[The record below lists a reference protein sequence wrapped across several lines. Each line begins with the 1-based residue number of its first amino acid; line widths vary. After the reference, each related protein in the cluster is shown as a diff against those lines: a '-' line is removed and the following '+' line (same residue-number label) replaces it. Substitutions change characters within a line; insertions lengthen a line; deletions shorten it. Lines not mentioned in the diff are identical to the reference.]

1 MKNIKNIVYIS
12 LFASIWG
19 VIEVF
24 LGGYLQLFNL
34 PFRGALMAGFAC
46 ILLNI
51 SKIFVDL
58 RGSVIYISLITAFLK
73 LISFG
78 SFKLGPIAGIL
89 IEGFI
94 VEFIYIIFGSNN
106 LSVFLASLFACLEG
120 IPHFFITSWIIYGG
134 SIFEAY
140 LKTIEKVALIFK
152 IKKDLYL
159 WILFIWILG
168 HVFIG
173 LISGYIS
180 KILRERLKSEIL

>member
-94 VEFIYIIFGSNN
+94 VEFIYIIFGYNN
-106 LSVFLASLFACLEG
+106 LSVFFPDKLSLFDKVKQK
-120 IPHFFITSWIIYGG
+120 FDKQSQQ
-134 SIFEAY
+134 Y
-140 LKTIEKVALIFK
+140 LYPK
-152 IKKDLYL
+152 
-159 WILFIWILG
+159 
-168 HVFIG
+168 
-173 LISGYIS
+173 
-180 KILRERLKSEIL
+180 